1 MVMERRQAKKT
12 LLGVLIAITFLSG
25 IFVGGCGNDIENV
38 TVENSEQTEQY
49 QHAEIEL
56 VKMEEVLWLNYAD
69 AQLSFEADFPE
80 VMP

>member
-25 IFVGGCGNDIENV
+25 IFVGECENDIENV
-38 TVENSEQTEQY
+38 TAENSEQTEQY

-56 VKMEEVLWLNYAD
+56 VKREEVLWLNYAD